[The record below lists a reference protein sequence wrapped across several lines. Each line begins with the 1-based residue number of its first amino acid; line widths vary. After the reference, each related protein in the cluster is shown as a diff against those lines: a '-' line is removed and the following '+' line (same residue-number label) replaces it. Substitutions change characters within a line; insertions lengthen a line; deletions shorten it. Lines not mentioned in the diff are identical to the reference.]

1 MTTRLP
7 GAVREAAEFALAT
20 NTSRSMDR
28 RSSQPPRPTGG
39 SIVPIRL
46 GRVLRALDHSLHR
59 ILWRIELVA
68 IVLIIA
74 LLNLPLLAGTFST
87 EFIFHPGAVE
97 AGEWWRVFTHPFVH
111 VSRYHLTLDAAA
123 FFLAYV
129 ELRQRPFRRRL
140 LLILA
145 AGGGSLLAALLFSTA
160 VQTLGLCGL
169 SGIAHGLTAVVSLDI
184 LRRETDRLVRW
195 GAIACFI
202 IVVGKCLVEAI
213 TGHVVFES
221 WHLGSLGTPIA
232 VCHAGG
238 VLGALAA
245 WLYFDLRSEPEF

>member
-7 GAVREAAEFALAT
+7 VPLCDATEFVCGASAP
-20 NTSRSMDR
+20 RSMD
-28 RSSQPPRPTGG
+28 QRPMQHCLSRNG
-39 SIVPIRL
+39 SIVPSRV

-68 IVLIIA
+68 IAAIIA
-74 LLNLPLLAGTFST
+74 LLNLPLLAGKFST

-111 VSRYHLTLDAAA
+111 VSWYHLALDVAA

-140 LLILA
+140 LLVLA
-145 AGGGSLLAALLFSTA
+145 AGGGSLLAALLFSPT

-184 LRRETDRLVRW
+184 LRRETDRLVRS

-202 IVVGKCLVEAI
+202 IVVAKCILEAI
-213 TGHVVFES
+213 TGHVVFEA

-232 VCHAGG
+232 VCHGGG

-245 WLYFDLRSEPEF
+245 WLYFDLRSKPEF

>member
-7 GAVREAAEFALAT
+7 VPLCEAAEFVRG
-20 NTSRSMDR
+20 TSEPRSKD
-28 RSSQPPRPTGG
+28 QRPKQHCPACDC
-39 SIVPIRL
+39 SIVPVRL

-68 IVLIIA
+68 IAVIIA

-111 VSRYHLTLDAAA
+111 LSWYHLALDATA

-140 LLILA
+140 LLVPA
-145 AGGGSLLAALLFSTA
+145 AGGGSLLAALLFSPA

-184 LRRETDRLVRW
+184 LRGETDRLVRS
-195 GAIACFI
+195 GAIACFT
-202 IVVGKCLVEAI
+202 IVVGKCILEAI

-245 WLYFDLRSEPEF
+245 WLYFDLRSRPEF

>member
-7 GAVREAAEFALAT
+7 GSIRDAAELALAT
-20 NTSRSMDR
+20 TTLRSMNR
-28 RSSQPPRPTGG
+28 WPTQLSRPQSG

-46 GRVLRALDHSLHR
+46 GRVLCALDHSLHR
-59 ILWRIELVA
+59 ILWRIELAA
-68 IVLIIA
+68 IALIVA
-74 LLNLPLLAGTFST
+74 LLNLPLLAGKFST

-97 AGEWWRVFTHPFVH
+97 AGEWWRLFTHPFVH
-111 VSRYHLTLDAAA
+111 VSWYHLALDVAA

-129 ELRQRPFRRRL
+129 ELRERPFSRRV

-145 AGGGSLLAALLFSTA
+145 AGGGSLLAALLFSQA

-169 SGIAHGLTAVVSLDI
+169 SGIAHGLTVVVSLDI
-184 LRRETDRLVRW
+184 LRREADRLVRS
-195 GAIACFI
+195 GAVACFI
-202 IVVGKCLVEAI
+202 VVVGKCIVEAI

-238 VLGALAA
+238 VLGALLA
-245 WLYFDLRSEPEF
+245 WFQFDLRSRPEF